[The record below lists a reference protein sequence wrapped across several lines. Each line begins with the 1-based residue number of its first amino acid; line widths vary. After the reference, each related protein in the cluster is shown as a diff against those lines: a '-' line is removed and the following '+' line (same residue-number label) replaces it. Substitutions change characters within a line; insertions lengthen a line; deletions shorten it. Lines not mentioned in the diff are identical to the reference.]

1 MANASPGISTGLSR
15 PSSYNSV
22 HSNVLGDGL
31 YTQEKVKHL
40 EEYLQLQVK
49 EGSYDFEAN
58 KSLLK
63 LYLLYPPL
71 ANNENVETIL
81 LKALLNLPATDFT
94 LLLYILPEKLQ
105 TDENVL
111 TIKDAAEALE
121 TARYADFWSI
131 LNSRAAVFLAIPEW
145 KDDIRKIILTV
156 HAATYKAVDK
166 AHVSDGVGLSGDE
179 LDSFLTANT
188 PGLVAK
194 VEVDRVIFAPNKENQ
209 PWVRKYKEKVDLQN
223 MLGILNRLAA

>member
-1 MANASPGISTGLSR
+1 MQREDRLVCTAVQAFR
-15 PSSYNSV
+15 
-22 HSNVLGDGL
+22 
-31 YTQEKVKHL
+31 TQ
-40 EEYLQLQVK
+40 
-49 EGSYDFEAN
+49 
-58 KSLLK
+58 
-63 LYLLYPPL
+63 
-71 ANNENVETIL
+71 
-81 LKALLNLPATDFT
+81 T
-94 LLLYILPEKLQ
+94 L
-105 TDENVL
+105 
-111 TIKDAAEALE
+111 
-121 TARYADFWSI
+121 
-131 LNSRAAVFLAIPEW
+131 IPTPF
-145 KDDIRKIILTV
+145 IVILTV